1 MAGPDRCFTGEARR
15 AALATPASQGRSR
28 QVRRRRLRTGPT
40 HRRGAPGLR
49 GNFRVYSRQIRIRP
63 FGRVEAPN
71 ARPVT
76 RGLRE
81 GASMQATQLR
91 QKDGVFYFV
100 SYRAKDLLSKVRFI
114 SRFYGEGE
122 QIEPARVS
130 EDDDIAQFISK
141 IERNDQAFQRS
152 VSRGK
157 VRQLK
162 NFYETA
168 VSQPPIPGTVLLF
181 TSERL
186 NFRANSDGGQ
196 GSISDPSSKFLIID
210 SQHRLAALRFYL
222 HERPEEAATINV
234 PCIIF
239 DGRSEDFATE
249 MFVIINSTPTRI
261 NKSHLVD
268 LYDRVS
274 FAAPDRKFAARL
286 VEKLYGEGDSP
297 LRYRINR
304 LGGRS
309 QRDKWVLQAELFNEL
324 HRWVRGKWR
333 SIKLAGGSS
342 KEVPRYYGIVRD
354 FFKAAKNV
362 FGDQVWAKEDYMVTK
377 PVTIKAIVR
386 ACADLA
392 REDAEPESGRVA
404 RWEQRLA
411 PWADMARQFREEGFY
426 ERFPAKGEVERVAR
440 VHRDLARAK
449 GIEAAKKP

>member
-1 MAGPDRCFTGEARR
+1 
-15 AALATPASQGRSR
+15 
-28 QVRRRRLRTGPT
+28 
-40 HRRGAPGLR
+40 
-49 GNFRVYSRQIRIRP
+49 
-63 FGRVEAPN
+63 
-71 ARPVT
+71 
-76 RGLRE
+76 
-81 GASMQATQLR
+81 MQATQIR

-100 SYRAKDLLSKVRFI
+100 SYRAKDLLAKVRFI

-130 EDDDIAQFISK
+130 EDDDIAQFIAK

-168 VSQPPIPGTVLLF
+168 VSQPPLPGTVLLF

-186 NFRANSDGGQ
+186 TFRSSGDATGTINE
-196 GSISDPSSKFLIID
+196 PSQKFLIID
-210 SQHRLAALRFYL
+210 GQHRLAALQFYL
-222 HERPEEAATINV
+222 HERPDDANTINV

-309 QRDKWVLQAELFNEL
+309 QRDKWVPQAELSTEL
-324 HRWVRGKWR
+324 RRWVRGR
-333 SIKLAGGSS
+333 RRAIQLAGGSS
-342 KEVPRYYGIVRD
+342 KEV
-354 FFKAAKNV
+354 
-362 FGDQVWAKEDYMVTK
+362 
-377 PVTIKAIVR
+377 
-386 ACADLA
+386 
-392 REDAEPESGRVA
+392 
-404 RWEQRLA
+404 
-411 PWADMARQFREEGFY
+411 
-426 ERFPAKGEVERVAR
+426 
-440 VHRDLARAK
+440 
-449 GIEAAKKP
+449 